1 MQVLF
6 IIVIF
11 IATFRRILVLKS
23 STSLA
28 LANVSKYQTQKLSP
42 QFCIIII
49 IKNTQDNA
57 VMLFRAL
64 APVIIDILQAA
75 LLKLNRNISNDG
87 NICKKIKRMSLIS
100 GDDLCITTLKS

>member
-11 IATFRRILVLKS
+11 IATFRRIIVLKS

-28 LANVSKYQTQKLSP
+28 GANIRSP
-42 QFCIIII
+42 QFCITIL
-49 IKNTQDNA
+49 IKNTQDID
-57 VMLFRAL
+57 VMLFGAL

-75 LLKLNRNISNDG
+75 LLNLNRNISNDG
-87 NICKKIKRMSLIS
+87 DIWKKIKRKSLIS
-100 GDDLCITTLKS
+100 GDDLCITTVKS

>member
-11 IATFRRILVLKS
+11 IATFRRIIVLKS

-42 QFCIIII
+42 QFCITILIQ
-49 IKNTQDNA
+49 NTQDID

-64 APVIIDILQAA
+64 APAITDILQAA
-75 LLKLNRNISNDG
+75 LLNLNRNISNDG
-87 NICKKIKRMSLIS
+87 NICKKIRRMSLIS
-100 GDDLCITTLKS
+100 GADLWITTLKS